1 MNISPVRAAAFDVLL
16 RIEAEHSFSSV
27 LLPIYEELL
36 SPADSSLCHELT
48 LGSLRRQIYLDRL
61 IDHFTGSK
69 KLDVAVRTAIRLGL
83 YQLIF
88 LDKIPDYS
96 AINESV
102 GLVQRAKKTSAK
114 GFVNAIL
121 RRATR
126 EKPVFE
132 FVDDIDRV
140 SVETSHPRW
149 LIEKWI
155 GEFGIDEANLMAS
168 ANNEIPKPAFRLI
181 RPWEEIGGEVKEN
194 WSRSE
199 FADGIYIAPRFDS
212 RLRELEA
219 DGQIYFQDEA
229 SQIAA
234 QSVSVPENGRVLDV
248 CAAPGGKTGLIAKRL
263 GTDAGLVVAGDLHW
277 SRIDYLR
284 KNCVRQGVEFVNIV
298 QYDATKHLP
307 FADESFD
314 VVFVDAPCSGTGTI
328 RHNPEIRYFLTSRD
342 FPALATKQLSILTNA
357 SKLVKRGGSLVY
369 STCSVELDENES
381 VAQRFL
387 GESHGFTIAVPRVD
401 DRFRTTDGFART
413 WPHRDNMDGFFIA
426 EFRRS

>member
-1 MNISPVRAAAFDVLL
+1 MNISPARAAAFDVLL

-48 LGSLRRQIYLDRL
+48 LGSLRRQIYLDRV
-61 IDHFTGSK
+61 IDQFAGGK
-69 KLDVAVRTAIRLGL
+69 KLDAAVRTAIRLGL
-83 YQLIF
+83 YQLLF
-88 LDKIPDYS
+88 LDKVPDYS

-102 GLVQRAKKTSAK
+102 GLVQWAKKTSAK

-126 EKPVFE
+126 EKPVFQ
-132 FVDDIDRV
+132 FVDDVDRV

-149 LIEKWI
+149 LIEKWN
-155 GEFGIDEANLMAS
+155 GEFGIDVANLLAT
-168 ANNEIPKPAFRLI
+168 ANNEIPKPVFRLI
-181 RPWEEIGGEVKEN
+181 HPWEEIVGEIKEN
-194 WSRSE
+194 WARSE
-199 FADGIYIAPRFDS
+199 FADDIYIASRFDS

-234 QSVSVPENGRVLDV
+234 QSVAVPEGGRVLDV

-263 GTDAGLVVAGDLHW
+263 GTDAGLAVAGDLHW

-298 QYDATKHLP
+298 RHL
-307 FADESFD
+307 ADSKM
-314 VVFVDAPCSGTGTI
+314 SLGH
-328 RHNPEIRYFLTSRD
+328 HNFLPQSAGM
-342 FPALATKQLSILTNA
+342 P
-357 SKLVKRGGSLVY
+357 
-369 STCSVELDENES
+369 
-381 VAQRFL
+381 
-387 GESHGFTIAVPRVD
+387 
-401 DRFRTTDGFART
+401 
-413 WPHRDNMDGFFIA
+413 
-426 EFRRS
+426 